1 MLVRDGSHIGH
12 VSESAS
18 TFVVPVFLGDGLLLA
33 FEGWWAGSTG
43 GRGRPSRSGRSGA
56 LTTRYVHFSNLRLLT
71 FALYLCRSY
80 GSPNST
86 APAQKKLASLDL

>member
-43 GRGRPSRSGRSGA
+43 GRARPSRSGRSGA
-56 LTTRYVHFSNLRLLT
+56 SPRLL
-71 FALYLCRSY
+71 LLCTMS
-80 GSPNST
+80 SA
-86 APAQKKLASLDL
+86 APALSSSVEALQLCQEC